1 MVGHRKFSLTVLETY
16 NDDFFEALDGV
27 TNALDNVDASKYS
40 TVSFILRI
48 HVFPVT
54 EKEKSTTWSLDSLN
68 EHLGK
73 TDTYRWSLA
82 FFTPYIWLSVRRTTS
97 AGSSGVGIS

>member
-1 MVGHRKFSLTVLETY
+1 MVGHRKFFLTVLETY

-54 EKEKSTTWSLDSLN
+54 EKEKSTT
-68 EHLGK
+68 
-73 TDTYRWSLA
+73 
-82 FFTPYIWLSVRRTTS
+82 PYIWLSVRRTTS
-97 AGSSGVGIS
+97 AGSNGVGIS

>member
-1 MVGHRKFSLTVLETY
+1 MLETY

-40 TVSFILRI
+40 TVSFILR
-48 HVFPVT
+48 
-54 EKEKSTTWSLDSLN
+54 KEKSTTWSLDSLN
-68 EHLGK
+68 EHLCK

-82 FFTPYIWLSVRRTTS
+82 FFTPYI
-97 AGSSGVGIS
+97 

>member
-1 MVGHRKFSLTVLETY
+1 MLETY

-48 HVFPVT
+48 FPVT
-54 EKEKSTTWSLDSLN
+54 EKEKSTT
-68 EHLGK
+68 
-73 TDTYRWSLA
+73 
-82 FFTPYIWLSVRRTTS
+82 
-97 AGSSGVGIS
+97 

>member
-1 MVGHRKFSLTVLETY
+1 MLETY

-40 TVSFILRI
+40 TVSFILII

-54 EKEKSTTWSLDSLN
+54 KKEKSTTWSLDSLN

-73 TDTYRWSLA
+73 TDTYRCSLA
-82 FFTPYIWLSVRRTTS
+82 FFTPYIRLSVRRTTS
-97 AGSSGVGIS
+97 AGSKGVGIS

>member
-1 MVGHRKFSLTVLETY
+1 MLETY

-48 HVFPVT
+48 HVFLVT
-54 EKEKSTTWSLDSLN
+54 GKEKSTTWSFDSLN

-82 FFTPYIWLSVRRTTS
+82 FFTPYI
-97 AGSSGVGIS
+97 